1 VSSSDPRRVG
11 VAFEVEEREVEGHEV
26 EEREVEEREVE
37 PLLLPKAGSEAT
49 GRLPEYGSPKLRS
62 LDISLTSCS
71 NR

>member
-1 VSSSDPRRVG
+1 MSSSDPRRVG

-26 EEREVEEREVE
+26 EEREVEERKVE
-37 PLLLPKAGSEAT
+37 PLLLSKAGSEAT